1 MADVWMEVFRALVAG
16 WLVLIL
22 LKSRRSRR
30 ISGVVGWRFLLA
42 GFLLLFF
49 GSAIDI
55 TDNFPSLN
63 RFVVIG
69 DTETEAFLE
78 KVVGYLLGY
87 VLLAL
92 GIWRWLPRLAE
103 LHDLTHQRLEVQKER
118 VKVLHATMRTVQ
130 DIVNNGLNNLQLVRI
145 EAEEKKALDPETL
158 SLMDRIIRETSDK
171 LKKLGSL
178 DAVPEVEM
186 AIGTGID
193 YDGVNSG

>member
-1 MADVWMEVFRALVAG
+1 MPDVWMEVFRALVAG

-22 LKSRRSRR
+22 LKARSSRQ
-30 ISGVVGWRFLLA
+30 ISAVVGWRFLLA

-49 GSAIDI
+49 GSVIDV

-87 VLLAL
+87 VLLAV
-92 GIWRWLPRLAE
+92 GVWRWLPRLAE

-130 DIVNNGLNNLQLVRI
+130 DIVNNGLNNLQLVRM

-158 SLMDRIIRETSDK
+158 SLMDEIILETSSK
-171 LKKLGSL
+171 LNKLGSL
-178 DAVPEVEM
+178 ESVSEVEM
-186 AIGTGID
+186 AIGTGV
-193 YDGVNSG
+193 DGGQGDSG

>member
-1 MADVWMEVFRALVAG
+1 MIDIWMEVFRALVVG
-16 WLVLIL
+16 WLVLVL
-22 LKSRRSRR
+22 FKARHSRR
-30 ISGVVGWRFLLA
+30 IIGVDGWRFLFA

-49 GSAIDI
+49 GSVIDV

-63 RFVVIG
+63 RFVIIG

-87 VLLAL
+87 VLLAF

-103 LHDLTHQRLEVQKER
+103 LHELASQRLEVQKER

-130 DIVNNGLNNLQLVRI
+130 DIVNNGLNSLQLVRL

-158 SLMDRIIRETSDK
+158 SLMDQIILETSDK
-171 LKKLGSL
+171 LNKLGSL

-193 YDGVNSG
+193 FK

>member
-22 LKSRRSRR
+22 LKARSSRR
-30 ISGVVGWRFLLA
+30 ISEVVGWRFLLA

-49 GSAIDI
+49 GSVIDV

-78 KVVGYLLGY
+78 KVVGYLLGD
-87 VLLAL
+87 VLLAV

-118 VKVLHATMRTVQ
+118 VKVLHATMRTVHN
-130 DIVNNGLNNLQLVRI
+130 IVNNGLNNLQLVRI

-158 SLMDRIIRETSDK
+158 SLMDEIILETSSK
-171 LKKLGSL
+171 LKKLDSL
-178 DAVPEVEM
+178 ESVPEVEM